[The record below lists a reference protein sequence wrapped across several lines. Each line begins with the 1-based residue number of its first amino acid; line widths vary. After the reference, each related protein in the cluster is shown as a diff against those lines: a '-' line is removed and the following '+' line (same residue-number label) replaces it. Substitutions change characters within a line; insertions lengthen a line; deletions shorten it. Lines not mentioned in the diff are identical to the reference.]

1 MTEHHRRL
9 DDTVISKLV
18 KLWPLI
24 LSFIVFVAAAATIK
38 AKVENNE
45 TQINN
50 HEERII
56 RLETDMTRVRDNT
69 DLLVERLI
77 KKK

>member
-45 TQINN
+45 TRINS